1 MNDQAT
7 EADPA
12 CLLLSVLVVII
23 CRNVM
28 VRTSFFVDS
37 GDYTRCRLIMQY
49 HSGITLPGIQKGTS
63 RKSREECLLC
73 VRNNF
78 VPVIF
83 LQEHLHCARSNF
95 VPVNFLQERL
105 LCVRRLFVHLI

>member
-37 GDYTRCRLIMQY
+37 GDYTRCQLIMQY
-49 HSGITLPGIQKGTS
+49 HSGITSPGIQKS
-63 RKSREECLLC
+63 
-73 VRNNF
+73 
-78 VPVIF
+78 IF
-83 LQEHLHCARSNF
+83 TEFAGGMFTLRTQ
-95 VPVNFLQERL
+95 
-105 LCVRRLFVHLI
+105 